1 MDKRIYLCL
10 AHMSGKEQGF
20 IKEAFDTNWVV
31 PLGPNVNAFEEEL
44 ESFVVENKKVVAL
57 SAGTAAIHLAL
68 IQLGVQAGDEVGCQ
82 TFTFCASANPVTY
95 LGATPVFVDSEED
108 TWNMS
113 PVLLEEAIKDRM
125 AKTGK
130 KPKAIIPVHLY
141 GMPAK
146 IDEICAIAEKYD
158 IPVLEDAAEALGS
171 EFKGHKCGTFGT
183 FGALSFNGNKMITTS
198 GGGALIVADEDA
210 KKQTMYYATQAR
222 EPFPYYQHEHIG
234 YNYRINSKV
243 ELVQVPYARETIQP
257 RTYIK
262 KDMIGTMNVP
272 KSFLVGNYYTNINSI
287 VGKYSN
293 YNTIIAKGSLFYSD
307 LVVSGDELPDSAF
320 ADVPEGYTVIN
331 YPVTIASTYANSMA
345 PGSHINIYYKSLND
359 NGEVMFGKFISNI
372 EVLDV
377 KDSSGQHVFENSD
390 ETRTPAYMLFAVPE
404 ETHLL
409 LRKALYLDDY
419 DVELILI
426 PNTATLTEKD
436 TVTVSSHDIE
446 EFINSK
452 TVFVSVDDLPN
463 ITDKVTENNTN
474 TYNNTNTNNN
484 TQTNG

>member
-1 MDKRIYLCL
+1 M
-10 AHMSGKEQGF
+10 
-20 IKEAFDTNWVV
+20 
-31 PLGPNVNAFEEEL
+31 
-44 ESFVVENKKVVAL
+44 
-57 SAGTAAIHLAL
+57 
-68 IQLGVQAGDEVGCQ
+68 
-82 TFTFCASANPVTY
+82 
-95 LGATPVFVDSEED
+95 
-108 TWNMS
+108 
-113 PVLLEEAIKDRM
+113 
-125 AKTGK
+125 
-130 KPKAIIPVHLY
+130 
-141 GMPAK
+141 
-146 IDEICAIAEKYD
+146 
-158 IPVLEDAAEALGS
+158 
-171 EFKGHKCGTFGT
+171 
-183 FGALSFNGNKMITTS
+183 
-198 GGGALIVADEDA
+198 
-210 KKQTMYYATQAR
+210 
-222 EPFPYYQHEHIG
+222 
-234 YNYRINSKV
+234 
-243 ELVQVPYARETIQP
+243 
-257 RTYIK
+257 
-262 KDMIGTMNVP
+262 
-272 KSFLVGNYYTNINSI
+272 GNYYTNINSI

-463 ITDKVTENNTN
+463 ITDKVTENNTK
-474 TYNNTNTNNN
+474 TDNNTNTNKN

>member
-1 MDKRIYLCL
+1 
-10 AHMSGKEQGF
+10 
-20 IKEAFDTNWVV
+20 
-31 PLGPNVNAFEEEL
+31 
-44 ESFVVENKKVVAL
+44 
-57 SAGTAAIHLAL
+57 
-68 IQLGVQAGDEVGCQ
+68 
-82 TFTFCASANPVTY
+82 
-95 LGATPVFVDSEED
+95 
-108 TWNMS
+108 
-113 PVLLEEAIKDRM
+113 
-125 AKTGK
+125 
-130 KPKAIIPVHLY
+130 
-141 GMPAK
+141 
-146 IDEICAIAEKYD
+146 
-158 IPVLEDAAEALGS
+158 
-171 EFKGHKCGTFGT
+171 
-183 FGALSFNGNKMITTS
+183 
-198 GGGALIVADEDA
+198 
-210 KKQTMYYATQAR
+210 MY
-222 EPFPYYQHEHIG
+222 
-234 YNYRINSKV
+234 
-243 ELVQVPYARETIQP
+243 
-257 RTYIK
+257 
-262 KDMIGTMNVP
+262 P

-463 ITDKVTENNTN
+463 ITDKVTENNAKTD
-474 TYNNTNTNNN
+474 NNTNTNNN